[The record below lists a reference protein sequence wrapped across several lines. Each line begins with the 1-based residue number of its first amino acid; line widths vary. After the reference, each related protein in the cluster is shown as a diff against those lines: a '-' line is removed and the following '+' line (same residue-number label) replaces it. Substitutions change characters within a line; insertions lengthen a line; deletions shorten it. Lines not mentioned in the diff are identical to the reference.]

1 MAKKVQTE
9 PATVPEVTVTKKPS
23 KKTTAQKTSS
33 ATEPAK
39 QATPPLENDVVRNA
53 KFAFQQATS
62 ITVEVVKIKNDAKI
76 PSKEARDI
84 EDAGWDLYTNERR
97 RIPGHTK
104 YAIGTGIALGIP
116 AGWVGKIRNRSS
128 VALSTPLMVDAG
140 VIDPGYR
147 GEIKIVLVNT
157 GEYPFDIEKGQ
168 KIAQI
173 LFEPIPNVT
182 MASVK
187 ELSKSDRGAAGF
199 GSTGK

>member
-33 ATEPAK
+33 ATEPAT

-140 VIDPGYR
+140 VIDPGY
-147 GEIKIVLVNT
+147 
-157 GEYPFDIEKGQ
+157 
-168 KIAQI
+168 
-173 LFEPIPNVT
+173 
-182 MASVK
+182 
-187 ELSKSDRGAAGF
+187 
-199 GSTGK
+199 

>member
-1 MAKKVQTE
+1 MTLSTTPAITNSLIVEVKKM
-9 PATVPEVTVTKKPS
+9 KS
-23 KKTTAQKTSS
+23 DGII
-33 ATEPAK
+33 PAK
-39 QATPPLENDVVRNA
+39 E
-53 KFAFQQATS
+53 K
-62 ITVEVVKIKNDAKI
+62 
-76 PSKEARDI
+76 RDI
-84 EDAGWDLYTNERR
+84 EDAGWDLFTNERR

-128 VALSTPLMVDAG
+128 VAIGTPLMVDAG

-157 GEYPFDIEKGQ
+157 SEYPFDVEKGQ

-182 MASVK
+182 METVK
-187 ELSKSDRGAAGF
+187 ELSSTDRGAAGF